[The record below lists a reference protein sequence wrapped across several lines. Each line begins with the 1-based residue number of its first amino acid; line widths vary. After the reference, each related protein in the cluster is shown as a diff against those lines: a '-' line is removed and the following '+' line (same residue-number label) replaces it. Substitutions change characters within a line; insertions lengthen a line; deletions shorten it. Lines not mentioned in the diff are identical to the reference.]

1 MAGQYVDVVKPKEHH
16 SMPNE
21 SNEESKDGR
30 IRVTLHPSI
39 VKNIKQKLPEHQ
51 RDRPLAFIIDDLLA
65 DRIKTTVDSSAI
77 ISGPPGRYSYSSSF
91 EELEKESLREKGR
104 ETFITPPSEYFTC
117 HEKYQNDCGLENHER
132 WLKAEA
138 EEQAEK
144 HKAFLEEQKKVGQKL
159 PTAFLQFW
167 ETFNTAPR
175 KANQSRKKA
184 FEAWKEALKV
194 EKSDRLIE
202 AARRAVLDQTNK
214 MQQEEWFEPL
224 PDCYRWLRDEKFV
237 VLLEAHV
244 PAKAKQIIP
253 GVTCL

>member
-1 MAGQYVDVVKPKEHH
+1 MPSESQARAVIHSTLIERINKTMPKH
-16 SMPNE
+16 
-21 SNEESKDGR
+21 
-30 IRVTLHPSI
+30 
-39 VKNIKQKLPEHQ
+39 KLDQ
-51 RDRPLAFIIDDLLA
+51 GI
-65 DRIKTTVDSSAI
+65 SAI
-77 ISGPPGRYSYSSSF
+77 INDLAWEALDTRAIISRPPGCYSYSSNSSSF
-91 EELEKESLREKGR
+91 EELERESMREKGR
-104 ETFITPPSEYFTC
+104 ETFLTPISENFVC
-117 HEKYQNDCGLENHER
+117 HDPKEHQ
-132 WLKAEA
+132 
-138 EEQAEK
+138 
-144 HKAFLEEQKKVGQKL
+144 AFLKEQKKVAQKL

-167 ETFNTAPR
+167 ETYQTAPR

-237 VLLEAHV
+237 VLLEQHT

>member
-1 MAGQYVDVVKPKEHH
+1 MPSESQARAVIHSTLIERINKTMPKH
-16 SMPNE
+16 
-21 SNEESKDGR
+21 
-30 IRVTLHPSI
+30 
-39 VKNIKQKLPEHQ
+39 KLDQ
-51 RDRPLAFIIDDLLA
+51 GI
-65 DRIKTTVDSSAI
+65 SAI
-77 ISGPPGRYSYSSSF
+77 INDLAWEALDTRATISGPPGRYSYSSNSSSF
-91 EELEKESLREKGR
+91 EELESLKGR
-104 ETFITPPSEYFTC
+104 ETFLTPVSENFVC
-117 HEKYQNDCGLENHER
+117 HDP
-132 WLKAEA
+132 
-138 EEQAEK
+138 EK
-144 HKAFLEEQKKVGQKL
+144 HKAFLKEQKKVVQKL

-202 AARRAVLDQTNK
+202 AAKRAVLDQTNK

-237 VLLEAHV
+237 VLLEQHT

-253 GVTCL
+253 GVTVL